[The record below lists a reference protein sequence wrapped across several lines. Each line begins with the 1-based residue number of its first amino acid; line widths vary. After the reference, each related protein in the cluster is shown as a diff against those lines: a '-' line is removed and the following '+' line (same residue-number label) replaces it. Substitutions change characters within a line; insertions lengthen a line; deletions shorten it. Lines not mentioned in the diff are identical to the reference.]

1 MLETPHFSPS
11 TTPNVEPN
19 VEPNVG
25 PVSSK
30 LSDPSNL
37 SEMSDMKERSE
48 KIDGSEFLSSHFLI
62 NLDDKDQATVT
73 PKAFDFEVIDGVYV
87 FRPTVASFVSFE
99 NFLETVEEIAGRK
112 MGVVKVVV
120 PKEL

>member
-1 MLETPHFSPS
+1 MKE
-11 TTPNVEPN
+11 
-19 VEPNVG
+19 
-25 PVSSK
+25 
-30 LSDPSNL
+30 L
-37 SEMSDMKERSE
+37 SEKTDRS
-48 KIDGSEFLSSHFLI
+48 KFLSSHFLI
-62 NLDDKDQATVT
+62 DLNDTDQATDT

-87 FRPTVASFVSFE
+87 FQPTVASFVKFE